1 LTLEPTLVTRLKL
14 HDVQGTVGNGGR
26 DELVASALVA
36 VGGAR
41 EDFVLVV
48 RLALGF
54 ARVHVKH
61 GSGGNLVRRETT
73 LGARGARVGLD
84 AEQVAELI
92 EVRLRLAEVF
102 NLRLGRL
109 LRDDGDVRHLVKV
122 ILKVH
127 IRVRERALLGRV
139 VLGREQERV
148 AIAGVR
154 DKACGSSKRSVE
166 TEESVTRANATN
178 KRNQQTNPREEG
190 RMQSSTS
197 AGRGHK
203 IHNFTSHDS
212 SNVYTLVKKSGRN
225 PNPSNL
231 NLTPGR
237 VGSDRSIL

>member
-154 DKACGSSKRSVE
+154 DKA
-166 TEESVTRANATN
+166 
-178 KRNQQTNPREEG
+178 
-190 RMQSSTS
+190 
-197 AGRGHK
+197 
-203 IHNFTSHDS
+203 
-212 SNVYTLVKKSGRN
+212 
-225 PNPSNL
+225 
-231 NLTPGR
+231 GR
-237 VGSDRSIL
+237 VGDASEDVRGITVRGVRRAGDGERGASLREKRKGGSESQSFVRSFASNRGVVSSRRSLFSSLRVGFFDGSIDRRSRREENPI

>member
-1 LTLEPTLVTRLKL
+1 MKAKHLRDGEGVHRGAEVTLLTLEPTLVTRLKL
-14 HDVQGTVGNGGR
+14 HDVQGTVGNGGG
-26 DELVASALVA
+26 DELVASTLVA

-41 EDFVLVV
+41 EDFILVV
-48 RLALGF
+48 RLTLVF

-61 GSGGNLVRRETT
+61 GSGGNLVRREAT

-148 AIAGVR
+148 AVTSER
-154 DKACGSSKRSVE
+154 DKACGVNRNKKCIKSVSALLFVNREHASS
-166 TEESVTRANATN
+166 
-178 KRNQQTNPREEG
+178 
-190 RMQSSTS
+190 SSF
-197 AGRGHK
+197 GC
-203 IHNFTSHDS
+203 
-212 SNVYTLVKKSGRN
+212 
-225 PNPSNL
+225 
-231 NLTPGR
+231 
-237 VGSDRSIL
+237 